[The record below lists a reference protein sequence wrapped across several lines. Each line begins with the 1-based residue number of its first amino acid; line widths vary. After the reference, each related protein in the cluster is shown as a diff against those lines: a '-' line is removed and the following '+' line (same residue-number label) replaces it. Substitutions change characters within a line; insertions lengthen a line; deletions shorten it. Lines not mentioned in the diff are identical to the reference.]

1 MLVYQRVPTVLGD
14 SPWPMSST
22 YFVATLLFHWP
33 ADINGL
39 QINDRGQKR
48 QVFFGL
54 KSSTGWWLT
63 YPSEKYES
71 QLGWLFPIYGK
82 IKNVPN
88 HQPVNESSCENTPH
102 VPHSTFFG
110 HVLKRFW
117 NDALKVAFS
126 SAVFRGRLKHPQSA
140 AWQLWDTLGN
150 FKSSLIYS
158 SSPMVDLLGFL
169 YPIINLSIACWA
181 WHQLT
186 HWLHPGWKITSNQQV
201 KHRNVWWYFI
211 AIVVHQSVFV

>member
-1 MLVYQRVPTVLGD
+1 MGYQPKMRVWTITKHPTDSDGNIPLIPDLGMMELVARFQPDQGMLNFGA
-14 SPWPMSST
+14 S
-22 YFVATLLFHWP
+22 YFF
-33 ADINGL
+33 
-39 QINDRGQKR
+39 R
-48 QVFFGL
+48 QH
-54 KSSTGWWLT
+54 
-63 YPSEKYES
+63 
-71 QLGWLFPIYGK
+71 I
-82 IKNVPN
+82 
-88 HQPVNESSCENTPH
+88 NESSRETLHMFHTPH
-102 VPHSTFFG
+102 FSDTFF
-110 HVLKRFW
+110 RFW

-158 SSPMVDLLGFL
+158 SSPMIDLLWFL

>member
-88 HQPVNESSCENTPH
+88 HQPVNDIWPCTSCTMVLGRNSRQRLRVCLGASSEIHWEVWHHQHQQQQHHHHQHHHHHPPH
-102 VPHSTFFG
+102 QHCQWSVSMIMISETHLLHILTYINQP
-110 HVLKRFW
+110 LWW
-117 NDALKVAFS
+117 NNNKY
-126 SAVFRGRLKHPQSA
+126 
-140 AWQLWDTLGN
+140 
-150 FKSSLIYS
+150 I
-158 SSPMVDLLGFL
+158 
-169 YPIINLSIACWA
+169 
-181 WHQLT
+181 
-186 HWLHPGWKITSNQQV
+186 
-201 KHRNVWWYFI
+201 
-211 AIVVHQSVFV
+211 